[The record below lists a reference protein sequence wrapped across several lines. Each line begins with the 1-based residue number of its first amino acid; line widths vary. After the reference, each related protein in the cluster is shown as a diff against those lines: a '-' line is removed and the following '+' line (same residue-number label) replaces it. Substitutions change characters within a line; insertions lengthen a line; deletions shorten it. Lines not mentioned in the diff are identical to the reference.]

1 MPWKPCPR
9 KEHSSCTFCLPAI
22 GETRQ
27 GEESV
32 FSLQTTD
39 RVFLLRIG
47 EEFLTHSSPQ
57 KVRTVLVLACG
68 LRVGLSINMG
78 AGSGCAAARSLGE
91 AGPVSPSFSRSRKY
105 RQCLILLSR

>member
-47 EEFLTHSSPQ
+47 EEFLSHFSPQ
-57 KVRTVLVLACG
+57 KVRRVPVLVCG
-68 LRVGLSINMG
+68 SQVGLSINME
-78 AGSGCAAARSLGE
+78 AGFGCAAAHSSGE

-105 RQCLILLSR
+105 RRCVILLSP

>member
-27 GEESV
+27 GAESV

-47 EEFLTHSSPQ
+47 GEFLSHSSPQ

-68 LRVGLSINMG
+68 SQVGLSINME
-78 AGSGCAAARSLGE
+78 AGFGCAAARSPGE
-91 AGPVSPSFSRSRKY
+91 AGPVSPSFFRSRRY
-105 RQCLILLSR
+105 RQCIILISG